1 MNRRVKR
8 TLCTGLAALM
18 LAGCMTG
25 TTVYAETAKE
35 KVDRLE
41 AALKQEKASLEKL
54 QKDKKNAEATK
65 TKLQNQSAL
74 LKEQMAALLETIT
87 DAEEAVGNKENEI
100 AQKQEEID
108 SRWDDFKQQMGAM
121 QMMHDTG
128 AVAMLAS
135 CDSLYELLTF
145 SNTMQEVSE
154 WNTQVLDEMKAQR
167 ETLNEEKAELEAAK
181 EELENRKAQL
191 ETKSGQLAAN
201 IQATDATITKAE
213 ADAKAQ
219 QEVVSMAQA
228 EYDRAEAEWEA
239 FVRQQAQQAQGG
251 SSDFT
256 SDMFIWPLPGYST
269 ITTYFGETQN
279 INGLIKAGHKGIDVK
294 VYIGDTIVSA
304 FDGKVRIVKYEAGG
318 YGKYIVVRHNNGLET
333 IYGHLSKQLVKVGD
347 EVRAGEP
354 IGLGGNTGRS
364 TGSHLHFETR
374 LLGEAI
380 NPALLFDF
388 VNQDVTCDFYDFINP
403 HFRPSRL
410 SDGASLAANTEQGN
424 AEQGEPLLAQ
434 HDAEQPQART
444 ASSSGRSNK
453 GKVYKVKKG
462 DSLYTISKR
471 TGVSIRELCRR
482 NNISKRAKL
491 QLGQILRY

>member
-41 AALKQEKASLEKL
+41 AALKQEKASLAKL
-54 QKDKKNAEATK
+54 QKDKKNAETTK

-74 LKEQMAALLETIT
+74 LKEQLAALLETIT

-100 AQKQEEID
+100 AQKQAEID
-108 SRWDDFKQQMGAM
+108 SRWDEFKQQMGAM

-135 CDSLYELLTF
+135 CDNLYELLTF

-239 FVRQQAQQAQGG
+239 FVRQQAQKAQQNQGG

-279 INGLIKAGHKGIDVK
+279 INGLIKAGHKGIDVTTRGASPA
-294 VYIGDTIVSA
+294 ILA
-304 FDGKVRIVKYEAGG
+304 AAGG
-318 YGKYIVVRHNNGLET
+318 TVTVARLSSSYGNYVMIYHGNGYATLYAHMSSMAVSEGQVVTAGQVIGYVGSTGQSTGN
-333 IYGHLSKQLVKVGD
+333 HLHL
-347 EVRAGEP
+347 EVRVNGTPTNPFNYFTAG
-354 IGLGGNTGRS
+354 
-364 TGSHLHFETR
+364 
-374 LLGEAI
+374 
-380 NPALLFDF
+380 
-388 VNQDVTCDFYDFINP
+388 
-403 HFRPSRL
+403 
-410 SDGASLAANTEQGN
+410 
-424 AEQGEPLLAQ
+424 
-434 HDAEQPQART
+434 
-444 ASSSGRSNK
+444 
-453 GKVYKVKKG
+453 
-462 DSLYTISKR
+462 
-471 TGVSIRELCRR
+471 
-482 NNISKRAKL
+482 
-491 QLGQILRY
+491 

>member
-74 LKEQMAALLETIT
+74 LKEQLAALLETIT

-167 ETLNEEKAELEAAK
+167 ETLNEEKAK

-219 QEVVSMAQA
+219 KEVVSMAQA

-279 INGLIKAGHKGIDVK
+279 INGLIKAGHKGIDVTTRGASPA
-294 VYIGDTIVSA
+294 ILA
-304 FDGKVRIVKYEAGG
+304 AAGG
-318 YGKYIVVRHNNGLET
+318 TVTVGCCYVSPTSARFVFKDCWDEGVMNDEATNKTGYFKSKGRKHVLEDIYPHIAAEWREIIAPRTFVET
-333 IYGHLSKQLVKVGD
+333 IEGERVEYSDPLWLPSATDVFGTPDGAWWNDGDDDFQLPVFTRERDRVKECGD
-347 EVRAGEP
+347 KGTYYWWLRSVRASYANAFCGVTAD
-354 IGLGGNTGRS
+354 GSVAGNYAYASYGFAP
-364 TGSHLHFETR
+364 G
-374 LLGEAI
+374 
-380 NPALLFDF
+380 FD
-388 VNQDVTCDFYDFINP
+388 I
-403 HFRPSRL
+403 
-410 SDGASLAANTEQGN
+410 
-424 AEQGEPLLAQ
+424 
-434 HDAEQPQART
+434 
-444 ASSSGRSNK
+444 
-453 GKVYKVKKG
+453 
-462 DSLYTISKR
+462 
-471 TGVSIRELCRR
+471 
-482 NNISKRAKL
+482 
-491 QLGQILRY
+491 

>member
-1 MNRRVKR
+1 MNRRMKR

-41 AALKQEKASLEKL
+41 AALKQEKASLAKL
-54 QKDKKNAEATK
+54 QKDKKNAETTK

-74 LKEQMAALLETIT
+74 LKEQLAALLETIT

-100 AQKQEEID
+100 AQKQAEID
-108 SRWDDFKQQMGAM
+108 SRWDEFKQQMGAM

-135 CDSLYELLTF
+135 CDNLYELLTF

-181 EELENRKAQL
+181 EELESRKAQL

-239 FVRQQAQQAQGG
+239 FVRQQAQKAQQNQGG

-279 INGLIKAGHKGIDVK
+279 INGLIKAGHKGIDVTTR
-294 VYIGDTIVSA
+294 GLPFWRLPAAPSPWRGSA
-304 FDGKVRIVKYEAGG
+304 PA
-318 YGKYIVVRHNNGLET
+318 T
-333 IYGHLSKQLVKVGD
+333 
-347 EVRAGEP
+347 
-354 IGLGGNTGRS
+354 
-364 TGSHLHFETR
+364 
-374 LLGEAI
+374 AI
-380 NPALLFDF
+380 M
-388 VNQDVTCDFYDFINP
+388 
-403 HFRPSRL
+403 
-410 SDGASLAANTEQGN
+410 
-424 AEQGEPLLAQ
+424 
-434 HDAEQPQART
+434 
-444 ASSSGRSNK
+444 
-453 GKVYKVKKG
+453 
-462 DSLYTISKR
+462 
-471 TGVSIRELCRR
+471 
-482 NNISKRAKL
+482 
-491 QLGQILRY
+491 

>member
-1 MNRRVKR
+1 MNRRMKR

-41 AALKQEKASLEKL
+41 AALKQEKASLAKL
-54 QKDKKNAEATK
+54 QKDKKNAETTK

-74 LKEQMAALLETIT
+74 LKEQLAALLETIT

-100 AQKQEEID
+100 AQKQAEID
-108 SRWDDFKQQMGAM
+108 SRWDEFKQQMGAM

-135 CDSLYELLTF
+135 CDNLYELLTF

-167 ETLNEEKAELEAAK
+167 EPLNEEKAELEAAK
-181 EELENRKAQL
+181 EELESRKAQL
-191 ETKSGQLAAN
+191 ETKAGQLAAN

-239 FVRQQAQQAQGG
+239 FVRQQAQKAQQNQGG

-279 INGLIKAGHKGIDVK
+279 INGLIKAGHKGIDVTTRGASPA
-294 VYIGDTIVSA
+294 ILA
-304 FDGKVRIVKYEAGG
+304 AAGG
-318 YGKYIVVRHNNGLET
+318 TVTVARLSSSYGNYVMIYHGNGYATLYAHMSSMAVSEGQVVTAGQVIGYVGSTGQSTGN
-333 IYGHLSKQLVKVGD
+333 HLHL
-347 EVRAGEP
+347 EVRVNGTPTNPFNYFTAG
-354 IGLGGNTGRS
+354 
-364 TGSHLHFETR
+364 
-374 LLGEAI
+374 
-380 NPALLFDF
+380 
-388 VNQDVTCDFYDFINP
+388 
-403 HFRPSRL
+403 
-410 SDGASLAANTEQGN
+410 
-424 AEQGEPLLAQ
+424 
-434 HDAEQPQART
+434 
-444 ASSSGRSNK
+444 
-453 GKVYKVKKG
+453 
-462 DSLYTISKR
+462 
-471 TGVSIRELCRR
+471 
-482 NNISKRAKL
+482 
-491 QLGQILRY
+491 